1 MGDYID
7 SNGLRYLWTKI
18 KNLFVQKES
27 GKGLSTNDFTTAY
40 KTKLDGIASGANK
53 YTLPTATSTTLGGI
67 KVGSGLSITG
77 GGVLSTSG
85 SSGITLLYEENIVIS
100 NVNSKTVNFDIS
112 KSPEFVI
119 IIYFRENMGNIID
132 IETFTLPIGFSYYM
146 GLSSN
151 AKVCFASDDGKSI
164 KFESTNGMNFFGKY
178 YVKVY
183 G

>member
-1 MGDYID
+1 M
-7 SNGLRYLWTKI
+7 
-18 KNLFVQKES
+18 
-27 GKGLSTNDFTTAY
+27 
-40 KTKLDGIASGANK
+40 
-53 YTLPTATSTTLGGI
+53 
-67 KVGSGLSITG
+67 
-77 GGVLSTSG
+77 LSTSG